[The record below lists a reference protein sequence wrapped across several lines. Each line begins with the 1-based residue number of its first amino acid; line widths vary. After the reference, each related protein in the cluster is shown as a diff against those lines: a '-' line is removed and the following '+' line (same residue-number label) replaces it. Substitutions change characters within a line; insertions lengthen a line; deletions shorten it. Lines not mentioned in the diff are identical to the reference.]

1 MERRGVKEAGRVLR
15 GSKLCHSVCVCV
27 HITNANEF
35 FGSLFVVLLML
46 LFIIINIF
54 YPFFFAWRGAYYFI
68 ELTTRYHTS
77 YVSHKS

>member
-46 LFIIINIF
+46 LFIIINKYIIL
-54 YPFFFAWRGAYYFI
+54 FFLRGAYYFI